1 MAWRWHTTW
10 AAMPSSCLTVGLLK
24 KATRALSVVAGTGSM
39 TQETVVDAEDASESV
54 SELDPDEGASP
65 EEGASLPA
73 RAGWL
78 GGWLELLA
86 ASRNLGT
93 LVFLEGASPLPGFA
107 LVFAAR
113 PSEAPGGPELACALE
128 ASLEEAT
135 SLPELEP
142 RSSLAAAAVG
152 GSGRTGLAVSYA
164 VAGEATS
171 WSGFLFFG
179 IACAGDL
186 SGSGGALAPG
196 PSTKW
201 MGSPIDSPEEGERAS
216 SAPARLRGGGGGG
229 GVLAGAGS
237 AGPAFALG
245 VSTDRSFWWGRNL
258 LRLAVYLEI
267 RGKPRRYLSR
277 RMAWY
282 SSSGILPSRS

>member
-1 MAWRWHTTW
+1 
-10 AAMPSSCLTVGLLK
+10 MPSSCLTVGLLK

-73 RAGWL
+73 RADWSS
-78 GGWLELLA
+78 GWLELLA

-171 WSGFLFFG
+171 
-179 IACAGDL
+179 
-186 SGSGGALAPG
+186 
-196 PSTKW
+196 
-201 MGSPIDSPEEGERAS
+201 
-216 SAPARLRGGGGGG
+216 
-229 GVLAGAGS
+229 
-237 AGPAFALG
+237 
-245 VSTDRSFWWGRNL
+245 
-258 LRLAVYLEI
+258 
-267 RGKPRRYLSR
+267 
-277 RMAWY
+277 
-282 SSSGILPSRS
+282 

>member
-1 MAWRWHTTW
+1 
-10 AAMPSSCLTVGLLK
+10 MPSSCLTVGLVK
-24 KATRALSVVAGTGSM
+24 KATKALSVDAGTGSM

-54 SELDPDEGASP
+54 SELDSDEGSSP

-73 RAGWL
+73 REDWL

-113 PSEAPGGPELACALE
+113 PSEAPGGPELACASE
-128 ASLEEAT
+128 AFLEEAT

-142 RSSLAAAAVG
+142 RSSLAAAAVVA
-152 GSGRTGLAVSYA
+152 SA

-179 IACAGDL
+179 TVCGSDL
-186 SGSGGALAPG
+186 RGSGGALAPG
-196 PSTKW
+196 PSTK
-201 MGSPIDSPEEGERAS
+201 
-216 SAPARLRGGGGGG
+216 
-229 GVLAGAGS
+229 
-237 AGPAFALG
+237 
-245 VSTDRSFWWGRNL
+245 
-258 LRLAVYLEI
+258 
-267 RGKPRRYLSR
+267 
-277 RMAWY
+277 
-282 SSSGILPSRS
+282 

>member
-1 MAWRWHTTW
+1 
-10 AAMPSSCLTVGLLK
+10 
-24 KATRALSVVAGTGSM
+24 M

-54 SELDPDEGASP
+54 SELDPGEGASP

-73 RAGWL
+73 RADWS

-93 LVFLEGASPLPGFA
+93 LVFLEGASPLPGFALVFAARPSEAPGGPELACALEASLEEATGFA

-186 SGSGGALAPG
+186 SGSGKALAPG

-216 SAPARLRGGGGGG
+216 STPARLRGGGPLARSGGAAG
-229 GVLAGAGS
+229 CGLWRPGVFLLERAQ
-237 AGPAFALG
+237 PAPPLH
-245 VSTDRSFWWGRNL
+245 W
-258 LRLAVYLEI
+258 E
-267 RGKPRRYLSR
+267 
-277 RMAWY
+277 
-282 SSSGILPSRS
+282 